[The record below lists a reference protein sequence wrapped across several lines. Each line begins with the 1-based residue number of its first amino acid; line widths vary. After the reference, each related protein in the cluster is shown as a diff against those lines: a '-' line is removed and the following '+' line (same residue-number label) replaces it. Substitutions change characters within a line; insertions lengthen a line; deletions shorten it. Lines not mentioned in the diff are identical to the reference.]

1 MADPEIELARP
12 STEDAMTGNTTD
24 SKYDLQED
32 LSADESERNST
43 GTGND
48 NPIQWEYLTFDT
60 PLPRPSK
67 LLAPHSPGNGPPEE
81 PELKQYESPFNWS
94 PGRKRYITWL
104 SCVATAVTAY
114 TAGSYTAADS
124 QMMEYWGVSKV
135 AITVG
140 VTTFTTGFAIAP
152 MVLAPFS
159 EINGRRP
166 MFVVT
171 GILYV
176 ILQLCCAVTR
186 SYPGYEDEQDL
197 NSRSLDF

>member
-12 STEDAMTGNTTD
+12 STEDAMTGNTMD
-24 SKYDLQED
+24 FKYDFQKD
-32 LSADESERNST
+32 VSADESERNST
-43 GTGND
+43 GTGKET
-48 NPIQWEYLTFDT
+48 PIQWEYLTFET

-67 LLAPHSPGNGPPEE
+67 LLTPHSPGNGPPEE

-176 ILQLCCAVTR
+176 ILQVCCAVTR
-186 SYPGYEDEQDL
+186 SYPGYEYEQDL
-197 NSRSLDF
+197 NSHSLDS